1 MHNTCRAI
9 AKGDQINLSI
19 VEKPTI
25 DVYKKFDFSVS
36 EITYFVAH
44 TDVIMIENLF
54 CLTL

>member
-9 AKGDQINLSI
+9 AKGDQINLSV

-36 EITYFVAH
+36 EITHKF
-44 TDVIMIENLF
+44 L
-54 CLTL
+54 